1 MPFFDLKRKLA
12 SEIADYFNSPDIKAE
27 ALAADA
33 GVPPQLALGHLA
45 LPCFKLSK
53 VLKQPSDMI
62 AKSLTEHFSGKGI
75 TVTPTGPYANFKWDV
90 GYLYSTT
97 LESIFTKK
105 ARYGSDDSGKNKH
118 IVFEYCSPNV
128 AKKLGFQHIRST
140 LIGNTLANVYDFLG
154 YQTERINFVGDW
166 GSQFARLLAAFET
179 WGRPELVDTTLP
191 GFSAKAA
198 MDHLFE
204 IYVKFHKECDVHPE
218 YLEQASKCL
227 QRLEEHEARATDLWK
242 KIRKISIAAMDETLE
257 RMNIRFNHLEG
268 ESTYIPEIQKTLKEV
283 KEKAGAKLSE
293 GAWIVEVPG
302 LTTPALVQKKDGTT
316 LYLTRDIA
324 AAEDREKRFHPDKMF
339 YVVAEQQKLHFQ
351 LLFGTLKL
359 MGHEWAD
366 NCEHVSFGTVLFG
379 TEKMS
384 TREGRVIFL
393 DELLDEAK
401 ALALEE
407 CTKKNPD
414 LPNKDEVADMV
425 GVGAIIFGNLSS
437 HRKSDIEFKWETVL
451 ALDGETGPYVQ
462 YSLVRC
468 HSLLEKAKAK
478 GEKSG
483 VVKDVSQYAFAPEEE
498 SLILSLAKL
507 RSTLHLAVRDN
518 EPYHLT
524 YYLIDLAKAFN
535 RFYYKLPVLQSNDP
549 TQRELRLGLVEA
561 TQTTLTNGLE
571 LLGMRAPKE
580 M

>member
-1 MPFFDLKRKLA
+1 MA
-12 SEIADYFNSPDIKAE
+12 TEIAGYFNQPAITAE
-27 ALAADA
+27 ALEADF
-33 GVPPQLALGHLA
+33 GVPPQQALGHVA

-53 VLKQPSDMI
+53 VLKIPSDKI
-62 AKSLTEHFSGKGI
+62 AQGLKEHFAGKGI
-75 TVTPTGPYANFKWDV
+75 TVTATGPYANFRWDV
-90 GYLYSTT
+90 GTLYLQTLSAITT
-97 LESIFTKK
+97 QKN
-105 ARYGSDDSGKNKH
+105 RYGFDQSGKGKH

-140 LIGNTLANVYDFLG
+140 LIGNTLANVYDSLG

-166 GSQFARLLAAFET
+166 GSQFARLLVGFET
-179 WGRPELVDTTLP
+179 WGKPEILNDKDP
-191 GFSAKAA
+191 KIA
-198 MDHLFE
+198 MNHLFE
-204 IYVKFHKECDVHPE
+204 IYVKFHKEAEIHPE
-218 YLEQASKCL
+218 YLEKASQAL
-227 QRLEEHEARATDLWK
+227 QRLEEHEPKVTDLWK
-242 KIRKISIAAMDETLE
+242 QIKKISVTVMDETLA

-268 ESTYIPEIQKTLKEV
+268 ESHYIPKIQETLKEI

-302 LTTPALVQKKDGTT
+302 LSTPALVQKKDGTT

-324 AAEDREKRFHPDKMF
+324 AAVDRERRFHFDKMF

-359 MGHEWAD
+359 MNQPWSEK
-366 NCEHVSFGTVLFG
+366 CEHVSFGTVLFG

-393 DELLDEAK
+393 DELLDEAQT
-401 ALALEE
+401 LALEE

-414 LPNKDEVADMV
+414 LPNKEEVASMV

-437 HRKSDIEFKWETVL
+437 HRRSDIEFKWETVL

-468 HSLLEKAKAK
+468 HSLLEKAR
-478 GEKSG
+478 EKKEAAAII
-483 VVKDVSQYAFAPEEE
+483 KDPTSYTFAAEEE
-498 SLILSLAKL
+498 ALILSLAKF
-507 RSTLHLAVRDN
+507 RATLHLVVRDN

-524 YYLIDLAKAFN
+524 YYLIDLSKAFN
-535 RFYYKLPVLQSNDP
+535 RFYYKLPVLQSNDLV
-549 TQRELRLGLVEA
+549 QRQLRLGLVEA